1 MSDRTEN
8 SDSAANPADIP
19 QQPEATAN
27 THEQQPEAASTQAAG
42 TEAGTTEAAGTE
54 AGTTEAAPAAPADTE
69 PASAAA
75 AHTEAAQPA
84 ADAQP
89 TAEQPTAV
97 LPPAPVVPPV
107 IAPVA
112 PAVPAHVAGVPP
124 YGQTAPTTPIV
135 GRPVYGELAGQPPYG
150 QHVAGQPI
158 PGQPVAGQHIAG
170 QPVAQQLPVAIGA
183 PQPNYGNGAF
193 GQPAPTA
200 PQFGPDGRP
209 LPVTTATAQA
219 KKRGGAAL
227 VAALVIGALI
237 GGASGAG
244 ISVWALSQNGNSST
258 QASSPQTI
266 NVNNPSSVNDITAV
280 ATKASPS
287 VVTISVT
294 DNSTTSGTGS
304 GVILSNDGYVL
315 TNTHVVTLDGA
326 TASPTI
332 SVTAADGKI
341 YTGKVVGTDPV
352 ADLAVI
358 KLQDASGLT
367 PIEWGDSSKLNVGD
381 TAIAIGAPL
390 GLSGT
395 VTNGIVSSLNRSI
408 TVASSAAP
416 NSSGEQATPDP
427 NSTGSPYDFWNFDI
441 PGQGG
446 GSQQQQAPSANS
458 AISLA
463 VIQTDAAINPGN
475 SGGALLNSDGQ
486 LIGINVAIA
495 SADSSGSSTSQSG
508 SIGVGFSIPANF
520 AKRVSDEIIAT
531 GKASHGLLG
540 ASIAAAGDS
549 SQTVVG
555 ASVADVTS
563 GGAAAAAGIQK
574 GDVITAFNGIA
585 ITDATDLTAQVRVL
599 PAGATAQVTYLRDGK
614 SNTVTVTLG
623 ELAS

>member
-1 MSDRTEN
+1 M
-8 SDSAANPADIP
+8 A
-19 QQPEATAN
+19 
-27 THEQQPEAASTQAAG
+27 
-42 TEAGTTEAAGTE
+42 
-54 AGTTEAAPAAPADTE
+54 
-69 PASAAA
+69 
-75 AHTEAAQPA
+75 
-84 ADAQP
+84 
-89 TAEQPTAV
+89 
-97 LPPAPVVPPV
+97 
-107 IAPVA
+107 VA
-112 PAVPAHVAGVPP
+112 PAK
-124 YGQTAPTTPIV
+124 
-135 GRPVYGELAGQPPYG
+135 R
-150 QHVAGQPI
+150 
-158 PGQPVAGQHIAG
+158 
-170 QPVAQQLPVAIGA
+170 
-183 PQPNYGNGAF
+183 
-193 GQPAPTA
+193 
-200 PQFGPDGRP
+200 
-209 LPVTTATAQA
+209 
-219 KKRGGAAL
+219 RGGAAL

-244 ISVWALSQNGNSST
+244 ISVWALSQNNNGST

-294 DNSTTSGTGS
+294 DNSTTAGTGS

-341 YTGKVVGTDPV
+341 YVGKVVGTDPV

-390 GLSGT
+390 GLAGT

-416 NSSGEQATPDP
+416 DTSGEQATPDP

-446 GSQQQQAPSANS
+446 GAQSQTPSAS
-458 AISLA
+458 STISLA

-495 SADSSGSSTSQSG
+495 SADSSGTSTSQSG
-508 SIGVGFSIPANF
+508 SIGVGF
-520 AKRVSDEIIAT
+520 
-531 GKASHGLLG
+531 L
-540 ASIAAAGDS
+540 DS
-549 SQTVVG
+549 GQ
-555 ASVADVTS
+555 
-563 GGAAAAAGIQK
+563 
-574 GDVITAFNGIA
+574 
-585 ITDATDLTAQVRVL
+585 
-599 PAGATAQVTYLRDGK
+599 LRQAH
-614 SNTVTVTLG
+614 L
-623 ELAS
+623 

>member
-1 MSDRTEN
+1 MSDSTEN
-8 SDSAANPADIP
+8 DST
-19 QQPEATAN
+19 PEAVTPPEP
-27 THEQQPEAASTQAAG
+27 EQQ
-42 TEAGTTEAAGTE
+42 
-54 AGTTEAAPAAPADTE
+54 
-69 PASAAA
+69 
-75 AHTEAAQPA
+75 HTAAQPTEV
-84 ADAQP
+84 QP
-89 TAEQPTAV
+89 TAEYPTEAQPTEVLPTEAQPTEV
-97 LPPAPVVPPV
+97 LPPAPQQPPVQQPGVQQHNSQPNQTQPTVPYVAPAAVTQQPVVPPAPV
-107 IAPVA
+107 AGIPPYGQQAPAQPVAGQPVQPQYGQYAPGHPGAQAPGTPAPGIAPVA
-112 PAVPAHVAGVPP
+112 PAA
-124 YGQTAPTTPIV
+124 
-135 GRPVYGELAGQPPYG
+135 
-150 QHVAGQPI
+150 
-158 PGQPVAGQHIAG
+158 
-170 QPVAQQLPVAIGA
+170 
-183 PQPNYGNGAF
+183 NYGNGAF
-193 GQPAPTA
+193 GQPPVGP
-200 PQFGPDGRP
+200 PQYGPDGQP
-209 LPVTTATAQA
+209 IAPAPAPA
-219 KKRGGAAL
+219 KRRGGAAL

-244 ISVWALSQNGNSST
+244 ISVWALSQNNNGST

-266 NVNNPSSVNDITAV
+266 TVNNPNSVTDITAV
-280 ATKASPS
+280 AAKASPS
-287 VVTISVT
+287 VVTLSVT

-304 GVILSNDGYVL
+304 GVVLSADGYIL

-341 YTGKVVGTDPV
+341 YVGKVIGTDPV
-352 ADLAVI
+352 ADLAVV

-416 NSSGEQATPDP
+416 DTSGEQATPDP

-441 PGQGG
+441 PGQGTQ
-446 GSQQQQAPSANS
+446 SQTPSTANS
-458 AISLA
+458 TISLA

-475 SGGALLNSDGQ
+475 SGGALLNSNGQ

-495 SADSSGSSTSQSG
+495 SADSSSSSSTGQSG

-520 AKRVSDEIIAT
+520 AKRISDEIIAN
-531 GKASHGLLG
+531 GKATHGLLG

-599 PAGATAQVTYLRDGK
+599 PAGATASVTYLRDGK

-623 ELAS
+623 ALAS